1 MMKSTILFLINALAV
16 LVILVPA
23 AQGATLITDVSASA
37 SSYLPD
43 KTNPERE
50 NPIKVV
56 NGAGLTYP
64 EHTNNKLLPE
74 GEPDYGSFWHTGTL
88 DRYTHDGAWFL
99 IDLKQ
104 DYQLDPD
111 TTLKIWNYNST
122 DGGSWMTGLNRGMRA
137 VEFSYLAD
145 DGGPVLSLGYSQIPG
160 DVNSDGVVNVDDAAI
175 LAANWLADV
184 GGDWRKGDINT
195 DGVVNDLDA
204 TLLATNWQMVA
215 GGASGGVNGV
225 LPSGTFTNVNATIF
239 DHTGTEVDVLTK
251 ATGLETYSEYDTVAF
266 GTSVTAR
273 YIKMTVMGGTGV
285 GNYGDANFTGLSEV
299 QAFSSDT
306 ATVVPEP
313 TIAVLLSSVFATLL
327 LALYRR

>member
-1 MMKSTILFLINALAV
+1 MKSKILFMISTLAV
-16 LVILVPA
+16 LALVVPA
-23 AQGATLITDVSASA
+23 AQGELITDVSASA

-43 KTNPERE
+43 KINPERE

-104 DYQLDPD
+104 DYELNPD

-122 DGGSWMTGLNRGMRA
+122 EPGSWMAGLNRGMRA

-145 DGGPVLSLGYSQIPG
+145 DGGPVLSVS
-160 DVNSDGVVNVDDAAI
+160 
-175 LAANWLADV
+175 
-184 GGDWRKGDINT
+184 
-195 DGVVNDLDA
+195 
-204 TLLATNWQMVA
+204 
-215 GGASGGVNGV
+215 GGANGV
-225 LPSGTFTNVNATIF
+225 LPSGTFTTVSAKIF
-239 DHTGTEVDVLTK
+239 DHTGTEVQVLTK
-251 ATGLETYSEYDTVAF
+251 ATGLDTYSEYDTVAF
-266 GTSVTAR
+266 DTSVTAR

-299 QAFSSDT
+299 QVFA
-306 ATVVPEP
+306 VPEP
-313 TIAVLLSSVFATLL
+313 TIIVLLSSVFATVL
-327 LALYRR
+327 LALCYRKR